1 MHRQAEAPVFGGDMG
16 YVGPEAH
23 FSQNVPR
30 TGDAG
35 TYVPKSVLDAGEA
48 DGVALEYYK
57 SYDTRALEG
66 LVGSL
71 FGTRARQ
78 PVSTLVLNGVS
89 VAYGGRSSS
98 CCNRGMDSQVG
109 ISHGNTMTT

>member
-30 TGDAG
+30 TGDSG
-35 TYVPKSVLDAGEA
+35 TYVPKGILDAGEA

-57 SYDTRALEG
+57 SYDTRAFPG
-66 LVGSL
+66 FGGGPL
-71 FGTRARQ
+71 FGTRALQ
-78 PVSTLVLNGVS
+78 PVPTLVLICVS
-89 VAYGGRSSS
+89 VAYGGHSSS
-98 CCNRGMDSQVG
+98 CHES
-109 ISHGNTMTT
+109 SSFS

>member
-30 TGDAG
+30 TGDSG
-35 TYVPKSVLDAGEA
+35 TYVPKGILDAGEA

-57 SYDTRALEG
+57 SYDTRAFPGFGGGAFVRNSGPTACAHSGFDLCFCCMWRPQFI
-66 LVGSL
+66 LSRKRSL
-71 FGTRARQ
+71 
-78 PVSTLVLNGVS
+78 
-89 VAYGGRSSS
+89 
-98 CCNRGMDSQVG
+98 
-109 ISHGNTMTT
+109 